1 MKNLVTL
8 FLSFLSLSTFAS
20 DTFND
25 HIDITHT
32 AEIHTAL
39 ENGGSPVVVEVLGV
53 VCDFCAT
60 AMNKV
65 FAKRDEVSA
74 IYVDLDKKTLNLVIK
89 NGFYLSND
97 EIVRLAQQ
105 SGYRVAT
112 IHR

>member
-1 MKNLVTL
+1 M
-8 FLSFLSLSTFAS
+8 LSPSIFAGNTPS
-20 DTFND
+20 M

-32 AEIHTAL
+32 TEIHTAL

-65 FAKRDEVSA
+65 FEKRDEVSA
-74 IYVDLDKKTLNLVIK
+74 IYVDLDKKSLNLVIK
-89 NGFYLSND
+89 NNFHLPDG
-97 EIVRLAQQ
+97 EIVKLAKQ
-105 SGYRVAT
+105 SGYRVST

>member
-1 MKNLVTL
+1 MKNLFTL
-8 FLSFLSLSTFAS
+8 FLTFLSLSTFAS

-65 FAKRDEVSA
+65 LRNAMKCQRSMLTLIRKPLTLLLRMVF
-74 IYVDLDKKTLNLVIK
+74 IYRTMK
-89 NGFYLSND
+89 
-97 EIVRLAQQ
+97 
-105 SGYRVAT
+105 
-112 IHR
+112 